1 MNMTRNEII
10 REYRNAKRPMTQ
22 IGILADENECTRK
35 EIAAILIDAGETV
48 PGIYTRQRKPR
59 KPADPDAEEGEKRE
73 AFVLETDQPRLY
85 LGTTVGALID
95 ALQKFPQDAIV
106 AEGFD
111 TIRMTS
117 DIDIATGK
125 SEVTVSIGRRGGQA

>member
-10 REYRNAKRPMTQ
+10 REYRNAKKPMAQ

-35 EIAAILIDAGETV
+35 EIAMILIDAGETV
-48 PGIYTRQRKPR
+48 PSIYTRQRKPR
-59 KPADPDAEEGEKRE
+59 KPADPDPEGVEDRE
-73 AFVLETDQPRLY
+73 AFVLETGRLY
-85 LGTTVGALID
+85 LGTTVGALVD